1 MEKEWKG
8 MVNQWKTAYNKSR
21 QRNGFTFK
29 KKKKYIKLKKNQEI
43 SENRIESIS
52 TQLTRK
58 LDTDEA
64 QAFSGSPTVTGN
76 KTVAER
82 YLECSQTYMMELSSK
97 IVNSFYLLTIFAKKL
112 HHKCSTTFYICLC
125 LCLLFWY

>member
-8 MVNQWKTAYNKSR
+8 MVNQWKTTYNKSR

-43 SENRIESIS
+43 SENLIESIS

-64 QAFSGSPTVTGN
+64 QAFSGSPTVCNRKQDSCREVFRMQSNIYDG
-76 KTVAER
+76 AFI
-82 YLECSQTYMMELSSK
+82 Q
-97 IVNSFYLLTIFAKKL
+97 NS
-112 HHKCSTTFYICLC
+112 
-125 LCLLFWY
+125 